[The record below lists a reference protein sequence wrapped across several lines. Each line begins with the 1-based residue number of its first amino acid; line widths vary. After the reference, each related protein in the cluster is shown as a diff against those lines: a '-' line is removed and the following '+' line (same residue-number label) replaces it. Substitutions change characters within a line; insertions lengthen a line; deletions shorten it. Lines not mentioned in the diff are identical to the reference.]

1 MVNDEQRQ
9 PGGLSD
15 QPVIE
20 GASPEHVEA
29 KLERGSPGRLL
40 LAGVLALITL
50 SPAAIAVVSL
60 YHIFSYPD
68 QQQIGSVTTVQR
80 HFLPLRS
87 LDERPTSRSL
97 RSAW

>member
-1 MVNDEQRQ
+1 VVNDEQRR

-20 GASPEHVEA
+20 GASPEHVES
-29 KLERGSPGRLL
+29 KLERSSPGRLL

-50 SPAAIAVVSL
+50 SPAAIAVVSI

-68 QQQIGSVTTVQR
+68 QEQIGSVTTVQR
-80 HFLPLRS
+80 YFLPLRS
-87 LDERPTSRSL
+87 
-97 RSAW
+97 